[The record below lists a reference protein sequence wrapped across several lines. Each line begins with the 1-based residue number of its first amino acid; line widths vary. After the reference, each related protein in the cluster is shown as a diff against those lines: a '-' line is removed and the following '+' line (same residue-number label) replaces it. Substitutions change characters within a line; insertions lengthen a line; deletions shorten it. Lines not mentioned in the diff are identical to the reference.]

1 PLSLDVLEKMR
12 SDLVGSQDP
21 AKQLR
26 FAKFAQC
33 TAESMP
39 MSGTPVNDPRKRL
52 LDDAFAIIDRLAKAN
67 NGEAVYIKGTWYA
80 AGKMGN
86 TRDADKALKYYQRA
100 AKLGYSKA
108 SFQIGRHYENDPNR
122 AMQFYQRASALGDAD
137 ANYRM
142 GTIYLN
148 GDLKQKPNPSQAL
161 KYLKRAATS
170 AEPSSKAALLL
181 AELLADRNAELRID
195 PLDRDANEAVHMY
208 YIAAELDVAVAQRE
222 LGRIYEDGLLS
233 CPKDP
238 AMSAT
243 WFQRAADSGDA
254 VAALAM
260 SAWCIKGVPGRF
272 DRDDRAAFEWCR
284 KAVEQG
290 LADAEYAFGY
300 YHEAGIGVQMDK
312 DVAIAWF
319 RKAAA
324 GGSELARERV
334 RQLE

>member
-1 PLSLDVLEKMR
+1 
-12 SDLVGSQDP
+12 
-21 AKQLR
+21 
-26 FAKFAQC
+26 
-33 TAESMP
+33 
-39 MSGTPVNDPRKRL
+39 DPRKRL

-86 TRDADKALKYYQRA
+86 TRDADKTLKYYQRA
-100 AKLGYSKA
+100 AKLGYPKA

-142 GTIYLN
+142 GTIYLH
-148 GDLKQKPNPSQAL
+148 GDLKQRPNPSQAL
-161 KYLKRAATS
+161 KYLKRAAT
-170 AEPSSKAALLL
+170 APEPSVKAALLL

-208 YIAAELDVAVAQRE
+208 HIAAELEMPVAQRE
-222 LGRIYEDGLLS
+222 LGRIYEDGLMG
-233 CPKDP
+233 CARDP
-238 AMSAT
+238 ALSAS
-243 WFQRAADSGDA
+243 WFQRAADSNDA

-290 LADAEYAFGY
+290 LPDAEYTFGY
-300 YHEAGIGVQMDK
+300 YHEAGIGVQMDR
-312 DVAIAWF
+312 DVAIAWY
-319 RKAAA
+319 RKAAG
-324 GGSELARERV
+324 GGSALARERLH
-334 RQLE
+334 QLENGAMPAQAAPSVV